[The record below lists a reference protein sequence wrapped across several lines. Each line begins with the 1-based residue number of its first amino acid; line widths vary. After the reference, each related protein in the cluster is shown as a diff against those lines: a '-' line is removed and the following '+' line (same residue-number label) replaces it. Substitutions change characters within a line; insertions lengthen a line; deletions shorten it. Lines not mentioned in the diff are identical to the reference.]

1 MEQTSVIRELIL
13 SDEFMEY
20 YNGQPSSI
28 QKKFDYVMNI
38 LRKEKV
44 PTTKFIKNLENT
56 DYYEMRVSVGNNEY
70 RSVLFSIDND
80 NIINATQVLLLNSF
94 LKKSTKDY
102 KKNIAI
108 AEQIITKY
116 TSEDEEA

>member
-1 MEQTSVIRELIL
+1 MELISVIRELIL
-13 SDEFMEY
+13 SDEFLEY
-20 YNGQPSSI
+20 YNGQPSNV
-28 QKKFDYVMNI
+28 QKKFDYVMDI
-38 LRKEKV
+38 LRKEQV
-44 PTTKFIKNLENT
+44 PTTKFIKYLENT
-56 DYYEMRVSVGNNEY
+56 DFYEMRVSVGNNEY

-108 AEQIITKY
+108 AEQIISKY
-116 TSEDEEA
+116 TSDNEEA

>member
-1 MEQTSVIRELIL
+1 MEQRKVIRNLIF
-13 SDEFMEY
+13 SEEFLEY
-20 YNGQPSSI
+20 YNNQPSNV
-28 QKKFDYVMNI
+28 QTKFDYVMEI
-38 LRKEKV
+38 LQKEQV
-44 PTTKFIKNLENT
+44 PTTKFIKKLENT
-56 DYYEMRVSVGNNEY
+56 DFYEMRVSLGNNEY

-102 KKNIAI
+102 KKNITI

-116 TSEDEEA
+116 TSDYEEA

>member
-1 MEQTSVIRELIL
+1 MEIL
-13 SDEFMEY
+13 
-20 YNGQPSSI
+20 
-28 QKKFDYVMNI
+28 QK
-38 LRKEKV
+38 EQV
-44 PTTKFIKNLENT
+44 PTTKFIKKLENT
-56 DYYEMRVSVGNNEY
+56 DFYEMRVSLGNNEY

-102 KKNIAI
+102 KKNITI

-116 TSEDEEA
+116 TSDYEEA

>member
-1 MEQTSVIRELIL
+1 MDVTNVIRNLIL

-20 YNGQPSSI
+20 YNSQPSNV
-28 QKKFDYVMNI
+28 QKKFDYVMDI
-38 LRKEKV
+38 LRKELI

-56 DYYEMRVSVGNNEY
+56 DFYEMRVSVGNNEY

-116 TSEDEEA
+116 ISADEEA

>member
-1 MEQTSVIRELIL
+1 M
-13 SDEFMEY
+13 D
-20 YNGQPSSI
+20 
-28 QKKFDYVMNI
+28 I
-38 LRKEKV
+38 LRKEQV

-56 DYYEMRVSVGNNEY
+56 EFYEMRVSVGNNEY

-80 NIINATQVLLLNSF
+80 NIINATQVLLLNAF

-102 KKNIAI
+102 KKNVAI

-116 TSEDEEA
+116 SSDNEEA

>member
-1 MEQTSVIRELIL
+1 
-13 SDEFMEY
+13 
-20 YNGQPSSI
+20 
-28 QKKFDYVMNI
+28 
-38 LRKEKV
+38 
-44 PTTKFIKNLENT
+44 
-56 DYYEMRVSVGNNEY
+56 MRASLGNNEY

-102 KKNIAI
+102 KKNITI

-116 TSEDEEA
+116 TSDVTIQRFFIFNKDSTKFNQNFIE